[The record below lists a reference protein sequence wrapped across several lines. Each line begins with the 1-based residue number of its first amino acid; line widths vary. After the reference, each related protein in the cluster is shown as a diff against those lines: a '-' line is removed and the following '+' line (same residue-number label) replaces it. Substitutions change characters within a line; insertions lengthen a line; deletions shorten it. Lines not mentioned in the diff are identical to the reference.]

1 MVEGK
6 CYEDKNPG
14 AYTGTIYE
22 GDFIL
27 ELTDKTGNIISKTD
41 LSDIYR
47 EPMIFNS
54 PFQIQFDD
62 YNNDGDIDFTIGQY
76 ASSNGKEY
84 KLFTLKKDGTIEV
97 IPVKGHSS
105 LFISDTTGF
114 YSTKLTKT
122 DNVTFKIEY
131 YDNSN
136 GQNIEKVFK
145 WDGKMFV
152 EERL

>member
-1 MVEGK
+1 
-6 CYEDKNPG
+6 
-14 AYTGTIYE
+14 
-22 GDFIL
+22 
-27 ELTDKTGNIISKTD
+27 
-41 LSDIYR
+41 
-47 EPMIFNS
+47 MIFNS